1 MASSVFWKFKSQ
13 KDESRVT
20 FDGTTISVFDLKKEI
35 ILASNLLSSASDFD
49 LQILDPATEQE
60 YKDDNHQIAR
70 STSVLAKRLPATR
83 PGKGKA
89 ASYVVGI
96 QAGAASRSE
105 SNTANAGTNT
115 WQPGAPMSKRFD
127 GREEPALKR
136 PDDTPQFRSE
146 GTSAEEAASIAAMF
160 QASQEVWDE
169 TQEKMAQA
177 TPVYS
182 NRGGFRGGKPFN
194 QGNRGPG
201 EAGGTGGGFQRPESR
216 PVPPGYICYRCGKK
230 GHWIHDCPTNDDR
243 DWDNRPRVKRTT
255 GIPRSFLK
263 TVEQPND
270 GPLGQGV
277 MVTPDGGFVVA
288 QPDSVAWQKQR
299 ARPKALTSAEIYAA
313 PAPAAHSDLA
323 CPICERL
330 AKNAVR
336 TPCCRTTYCEEC
348 IQNHL
353 LDHDFVCRCGKK
365 IASFDRLEVDE
376 KRREQVG
383 EVVRSMIEESRKEST
398 KQDTEDTLPQSSS
411 TNTIASVT
419 SIATDTSTPPPNS
432 TSTSTPTPTQDTSQ
446 QDLASLQA
454 QFAQLSQMLKNTGLP
469 PAARQQ
475 AQRQAQKINAE
486 MQKIMMGGMGMG
498 MGMNGGGAG
507 GSGGGT
513 GPGMGMGMG
522 MGMGGPMNGG
532 MGGGNQGGPM
542 GMGGGMGGGMGMGM
556 GNMGNG
562 MGMGGGMMG
571 HGMGMGNM
579 GMPGMNMG
587 GMQGMNGMGM
597 GMGMMGNGMGGMGMN
612 PMMHNNHN
620 RMMGMNMGM
629 GGPGPMNMG
638 GPGPNMM
645 GHNNPMMGGAGGG
658 PMMGGGGQN
667 WTNPFSNQQPAGNDS
682 AYQRLPVHNR
692 RKKRDRPSDFVEV
705 GGDQSKVPR
714 YWE

>member
-20 FDGTTISVFDLKKEI
+20 FDGTTISVFDLKREI
-35 ILASNLLSSASDFD
+35 ILASNLVSSASDFD
-49 LQILDPATEQE
+49 LLILDPTTEQE

-70 STSVLAKRLPATR
+70 STSVLAKRLPAAR

-89 ASYVVGI
+89 ASYVAGI
-96 QAGAASRSE
+96 QPGTSSRSE
-105 SNTANAGTNT
+105 SSSTAAGANT

-127 GREEPALKR
+127 GREEPALWKQ
-136 PDDTPQFRSE
+136 DGAPQFRSE

-169 TQEKMAQA
+169 TQEKMAQFVFVPILLA
-177 TPVYS
+177 VPSSYTNLFSTPVYS

-201 EAGGTGGGFQRPESR
+201 EAGGGGFQRLESR

-288 QPDSVAWQKQR
+288 QPDFAAWQKQR

-313 PAPAAHSDLA
+313 PAPAAHSNLA

-330 AKNAVR
+330 TKNAVR

-348 IQNHL
+348 LQTHL
-353 LDHDFVCRCGKK
+353 LDHDF
-365 IASFDRLEVDE
+365 ADE
-376 KRREQVG
+376 KRREEVG

-398 KQDTEDTLPQSSS
+398 KQEPAEDALPQSTP
-411 TNTIASVT
+411 TNTIASTV
-419 SIATDTSTPPPNS
+419 SSATDISTPPPSNS
-432 TSTSTPTPTQDTSQ
+432 IPTPDTSQ

-454 QFAQLSQMLKNTGLP
+454 QFAQLSQMLTNHGLP
-469 PAARQQ
+469 QAARQQ
-475 AQRQAQKINAE
+475 AQRQAMKINAE
-486 MQKIMMGGMGMG
+486 MQKIMMGGAGMG
-498 MGMNGGGAG
+498 AGIGGGG
-507 GSGGGT
+507 G
-513 GPGMGMGMG
+513 
-522 MGMGGPMNGG
+522 GMGGPMGGG

-542 GMGGGMGGGMGMGM
+542 GMGGGMGPGMGM
-556 GNMGNG
+556 GNMGGMGGN

-571 HGMGMGNM
+571 NGMGMNMGMGNGMGVMPGMGMG
-579 GMPGMNMG
+579 MG
-587 GMQGMNGMGM
+587 GMPGMNGMGM
-597 GMGMMGNGMGGMGMN
+597 GMMGGMGMN
-612 PMMHNNHN
+612 PMMQNN

-629 GGPGPMNMG
+629 GGPMMG
-638 GPGPNMM
+638 GPGPMI
-645 GHNNPMMGGAGGG
+645 GHNPMMGGGG
-658 PMMGGGGQN
+658 PMMAGGGQN
-667 WTNPFSNQQPAGNDS
+667 WTNPFANQQPGGNES

>member
-1 MASSVFWKFKSQ
+1 
-13 KDESRVT
+13 
-20 FDGTTISVFDLKKEI
+20 
-35 ILASNLLSSASDFD
+35 
-49 LQILDPATEQE
+49 
-60 YKDDNHQIAR
+60 
-70 STSVLAKRLPATR
+70 
-83 PGKGKA
+83 
-89 ASYVVGI
+89 
-96 QAGAASRSE
+96 
-105 SNTANAGTNT
+105 
-115 WQPGAPMSKRFD
+115 MSKRFD
-127 GREEPALKR
+127 GREDLAQRK

-201 EAGGTGGGFQRPESR
+201 GEGGAGGSGGGFQRQESR
-216 PVPPGYICYRCGKK
+216 PVPLGYICYRCGKK
-230 GHWIHDCPTNDDR
+230 GHWIHECPTNDDR

-288 QPDSVAWQKQR
+288 QPDSAAWQKQR
-299 ARPKALTSAEIYAA
+299 ARPKALTSSEIYAA

-330 AKNAVR
+330 TKNAVR

-348 IQNHL
+348 IQTYL

-365 IASFDRLEVDE
+365 IASFDRLEADE

-398 KQDTEDTLPQSSS
+398 KQEPEDTLPQSSS
-411 TNTIASVT
+411 TNTIASTT
-419 SIATDTSTPPPNS
+419 STSTSTTANTTDTSTPPPNS
-432 TSTSTPTPTQDTSQ
+432 GNATPGQGQDTSQ

-454 QFAQLSQMLKNTGLP
+454 QFAQLSQMLTNPGLP
-469 PAARQQ
+469 QAARQQ
-475 AQRQAQKINAE
+475 AQRQAMKINAE
-486 MQKIMMGGMGMG
+486 MQKIMMGSMGGMGGGMNAGMGG
-498 MGMNGGGAG
+498 MGMNTGGGG
-507 GSGGGT
+507 P

-522 MGMGGPMNGG
+522 MNMNGP

-542 GMGGGMGGGMGMGM
+542 MGPGMGGGGMGMGM

-562 MGMGGGMMG
+562 MGMGPGMMNNG
-571 HGMGMGNM
+571 MGMNMGMGNM
-579 GMPGMNMG
+579 GMGINMGGGMPGMN
-587 GMQGMNGMGM
+587 
-597 GMGMMGNGMGGMGMN
+597 GMGMN
-612 PMMHNNHN
+612 PMMGGMGMPNPMMMQNNPN
-620 RMMGMNMGM
+620 RMMGMNMGGPGPMM
-629 GGPGPMNMG
+629 GGPG
-638 GPGPNMM
+638 GPMM
-645 GHNNPMMGGAGGG
+645 GHHNPMMGGPGAGG
-658 PMMGGGGQN
+658 PMMGAGGGGQN
-667 WTNPFSNQQPAGNDS
+667 WTNPFSNQQPAGNES